1 MEEKSKIVPNT
12 FQNPNV
18 LVDDY
23 MRYLTGN
30 ETKCYLVVVRKTLGW
45 LKRRDCISLSQ
56 ITEKAGI
63 EEGAAREAMKALCRF
78 GLVVKTADNDPLKN
92 YGPEYELELD
102 DMKVSMAAL
111 IARHTEKKTQA
122 AKQTSKAR
130 AAAESKR
137 IDPLLLTV
145 PPTVEQTPPP
155 TVEQTTQKPLS
166 KAKNYY
172 DDESEIPQE
181 NSFAKLA
188 KLYESN
194 MGIITPIMAD
204 TLKEID
210 ENFPADWHLPAIKV
224 CVDQNKRTAAYLFGV
239 LQKWKE
245 YGFGWKPTSTKAQQN
260 SQRPQKTNLPQ
271 VQDQLKEWLALQG
284 ANA

>member
-1 MEEKSKIVPNT
+1 MSEQSKITPNT
-12 FQNPNV
+12 FQTPNV

-23 MRYLTGN
+23 MQYLTGN

-56 ITEKAGI
+56 ITTLSGM
-63 EEGAAREAMKALCRF
+63 GDGPAREAMKALCQF
-78 GLVVKTADNDPLKN
+78 GLVIKTADNDPLKN

-102 DMKVSMAAL
+102 DMKVSMAGL
-111 IARHTEKKTQA
+111 IARHAEKESAA

-130 AAAESKR
+130 AIAKAKNT
-137 IDPLLLTV
+137 PLVSTEAPHVEHTL
-145 PPTVEQTPPP
+145 PPD
-155 TVEQTTQKPLS
+155 VEQTTQKPLS
-166 KAKNYY
+166 KAINTY
-172 DDESEIPQE
+172 DDDEGEKQQE
-181 NSFAKLA
+181 NSLAKLS

-194 MGIITPIMAD
+194 MGIITPLMAD

-210 ENFPADWHLPAIKV
+210 ETFPADWHLPAIKV

-245 YGFGWKPTSTKAQQN
+245 HGFGWKPTREEKAAQQ
-260 SQRPQKTNLPQ
+260 SRPQKQSLT
-271 VQDQLKEWLALQG
+271 DLQSSLMRWAGEG
-284 ANA
+284 AD